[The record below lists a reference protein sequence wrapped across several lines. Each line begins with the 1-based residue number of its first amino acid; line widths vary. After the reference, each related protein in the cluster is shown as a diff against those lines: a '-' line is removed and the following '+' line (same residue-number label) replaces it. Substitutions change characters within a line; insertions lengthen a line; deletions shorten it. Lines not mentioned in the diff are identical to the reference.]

1 MSRKLTILVLQNFI
15 ETAYVSA
22 FVLAP
27 VGAATM
33 AALHA
38 KPYRVSRFDNV
49 ANVLNICELT
59 IAIVGIL
66 VITQYN
72 TSQLREVEP
81 NLARFAEQ
89 IGDNLH
95 VAGYVTLSIA
105 FTTIGYSLWLDATL
119 LLKQRQLGHV
129 SKRAQALGASFSPD
143 VFQME
148 YEGWMLPDWL
158 LPSRRCSNPRQTSL
172 PRMTRLRRM
181 QRLRRCDGVSGCSRC
196 SGCVRDRTVQRM

>member
-38 KPYRVSRFDNV
+38 KPYRLARFDNV
-49 ANVLNICELT
+49 ANLLNICELT

-66 VITQYN
+66 VITQHN
-72 TSQLREVEP
+72 TSQLVSVEP

-89 IGDNLH
+89 IGDSLQI
-95 VAGYVTLSIA
+95 AGWVTLGVA
-105 FTTIGYSLWLDATL
+105 FTTIAYSLYLDAIL
-119 LLKQRQLGHV
+119 LFKQQQLGYV
-129 SKRAQALGASFSPD
+129 TKRARALGASFSLCGSRNSASSES
-143 VFQME
+143 VVGAL
-148 YEGWMLPDWL
+148 EGHAL
-158 LPSRRCSNPRQTSL
+158 
-172 PRMTRLRRM
+172 
-181 QRLRRCDGVSGCSRC
+181 VI
-196 SGCVRDRTVQRM
+196 